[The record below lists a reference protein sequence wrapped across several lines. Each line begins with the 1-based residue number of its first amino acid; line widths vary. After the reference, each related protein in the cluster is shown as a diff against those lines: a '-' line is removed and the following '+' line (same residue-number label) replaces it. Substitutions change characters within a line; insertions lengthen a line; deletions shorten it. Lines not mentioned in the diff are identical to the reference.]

1 MRRRATFN
9 LYVSLPDEYGAAEL
23 EVVTEKLIAFL
34 NTGHIPVLNATWS
47 CPEIGKKAT
56 APGPVLAFAKEDRC
70 EKDPL

>member
-34 NTGHIPVLNATWS
+34 NTGNIPVLNATWA
-47 CPEIGKKAT
+47 CQGIGQKT
-56 APGPVLAFAKEDRC
+56 TSPGPVLAFAKE
-70 EKDPL
+70 E